1 MSTLSRR
8 STLVAL
14 ACLPLSAI
22 AQTSAQP
29 SELSALP
36 GARLRGQ
43 GRLTFLGLNV
53 YSAKLWV
60 TDGFAP
66 DNFINHP
73 VALEL
78 EYARS
83 LVGSLIAERSLT
95 EMKRV
100 GEVPADKA
108 EPWLAAMSK
117 TFPDVNKGDRITGLH
132 EPGEGMRFFFNGKPR
147 GEIRDAAFARLFTG
161 IWLSPRTSEPKLRQA
176 LLGST

>member
-1 MSTLSRR
+1 MNTLSRR

-14 ACLPLSAI
+14 ACLPFGVA
-22 AQTSAQP
+22 AQTARP

-36 GARLRGQ
+36 GARLLGQ

-53 YSAKLWV
+53 YSARLWV
-60 TDGFAP
+60 TEGFKP
-66 DNFINHP
+66 DDFISHP

-108 EPWLAAMSK
+108 ELWLASMTK
-117 TFPDVNKGDRITGLH
+117 IFPDVNKGDRITGLQQ
-132 EPGEGMRFFFNGKPR
+132 PGEGMRFFLNGKPR
-147 GEIRDAAFARLFTG
+147 GDIRDAAFARLFTG

-176 LLGST
+176 LLGAE

>member
-1 MSTLSRR
+1 MSTVSRR

-14 ACLPLSAI
+14 ACLPFGAA
-22 AQTSAQP
+22 AQTAQP

-36 GARLRGQ
+36 GARLLGQ

-108 EPWLAAMSK
+108 EPWLAAMTK
-117 TFPDVNKGDRITGLH
+117 LFPDVNKGDRITGLH
-132 EPGEGMRFFFNGKPR
+132 QPGEGMRFFFNGKAR
-147 GEIRDAAFARLFTG
+147 GEVRDASFARLFTG

-176 LLGST
+176 LLGGA

>member
-1 MSTLSRR
+1 MNTLSRR

-14 ACLPLSAI
+14 ACLPLGAL
-22 AQTSAQP
+22 AQTTPP

-36 GARLRGQ
+36 GARLLGQ
-43 GRLTFLGLNV
+43 GRLTFLGLSV
-53 YSAKLWV
+53 YSARLWV
-60 TDGFAP
+60 TDGFKP

-100 GEVPADKA
+100 GDVPADKA
-108 EPWLAAMSK
+108 ELWLAAMTK
-117 TFPDVNKGDRITGLH
+117 TFPDVNKGDRITGLYL
-132 EPGEGMRFFFNGKPR
+132 PGEGMRFFFNGKPR
-147 GEIRDAAFARLFTG
+147 GDILDPAFARLFTG
-161 IWLSPRTSEPKLRQA
+161 IWLSPRTSEPKLRLA
-176 LLGST
+176 LLGSA

>member
-1 MSTLSRR
+1 MSSLSRR

-14 ACLPLSAI
+14 ACLPFGAGS
-22 AQTSAQP
+22 QTTQP

-36 GARLRGQ
+36 GARLLGQ

-60 TDGFAP
+60 TDGFKP
-66 DNFINHP
+66 DDFISHP

-108 EPWLAAMSK
+108 DSWLASMAK
-117 TFPDVNKGDRITGLH
+117 IFPDVDKGDRITGLH
-132 EPGEGMRFFFNGKPR
+132 QPGEGMRFFFNGKPR
-147 GEIRDAAFARLFTG
+147 GDIRDAAFARLFTG

-176 LLGST
+176 LLGSA

>member
-1 MSTLSRR
+1 MSSLSRR
-8 STLVAL
+8 STLAAL
-14 ACLPLSAI
+14 ASLPFSAF

-60 TDGFAP
+60 TDGFKP
-66 DNFINHP
+66 DDFFSHP

-78 EYARS
+78 EYARA

-108 EPWLAAMSK
+108 EPWLAAM
-117 TFPDVNKGDRITGLH
+117 TQLFPDVDKGDRITGLH
-132 EPGEGMRFFFNGKPR
+132 QPGEGMRFFFNGKPR
-147 GEIRDAAFARLFTG
+147 GDIRDAAFARLFTG

-176 LLGST
+176 LLGSA

>member
-14 ACLPLSAI
+14 ACLPLGVL
-22 AQTSAQP
+22 AQTAPP

-36 GARLRGQ
+36 GARLLGQ
-43 GRLTFLGLNV
+43 GRLTFLGLSV
-53 YSAKLWV
+53 YGAKLWV
-60 TDGFAP
+60 TDGFKP

-78 EYARS
+78 AYARS

-108 EPWLAAMSK
+108 ETWFAAMTK
-117 TFPDVNKGDRITGLH
+117 IFPDVNKGDRITGLH
-132 EPGEGMRFFFNGKPR
+132 QPGEGMRFFFNGQPR
-147 GEIRDAAFARLFTG
+147 GDIRDPAFGRLFTG

-176 LLGST
+176 LLGGA

>member
-8 STLVAL
+8 STLAAL
-14 ACLPLSAI
+14 ACLPFSTF
-22 AQTSAQP
+22 AQTSPQP

-60 TDGFAP
+60 TDSFKP
-66 DNFINHP
+66 DDFISHP

-100 GEVPADKA
+100 GEVPAEKA
-108 EPWLAAMSK
+108 EPWLAAM
-117 TFPDVNKGDRITGLH
+117 TQLFPDVNKGDRITGLH
-132 EPGEGMRFFFNGKPR
+132 QPGEGMRFFFNGKPR
-147 GEIRDAAFARLFTG
+147 GDVRDAAFARLFTG

-176 LLGST
+176 LLGSA